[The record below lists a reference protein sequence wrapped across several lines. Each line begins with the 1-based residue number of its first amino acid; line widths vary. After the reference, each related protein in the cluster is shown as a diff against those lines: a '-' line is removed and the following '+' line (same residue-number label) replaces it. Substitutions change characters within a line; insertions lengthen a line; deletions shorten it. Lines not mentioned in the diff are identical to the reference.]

1 MLTTRSQWLT
11 ASPLWDDFL
20 SRPDA
25 MEFRQPALLRFN
37 NDHFMDDLQGTLAK
51 APSSIRGQI
60 AQPET
65 WRAPAV
71 GVASDWISSG
81 GSQAQVAATS
91 ASGAG
96 TSPPFKLFQPVQ
108 GHFYVVAGSLTCRLP
123 GLPDHTVK
131 PAQGERVSL
140 LLRRLVPKDGFTNTD
155 CSVYD
160 QTKCVEYAWIGQGPN
175 GVWGPVSNG
184 IVKGE
189 ERLPAFQIPFQGK
202 DRTRNLFAGVVP
214 VGRRQSYVTARQQ
227 SDATDPTSPPPDDA
241 RKIELQRQV
250 IDPWGDLFDWYAR
263 NSGFT
268 GLFLSDVQNGVAQG
282 SAFISLDFA
291 NFLAAYLPNL
301 WAAVQDSSLAASL
314 PTAAKAV
321 YASLQTAD
329 STGVMT
335 LLQSLRNA
343 KSKEAALES
352 GQYTPQS
359 SDFAS
364 LTDAPFD
371 SLINKPDPL
380 TKRLI
385 DVQLQAALDEAGKPV
400 PPAIR
405 VPAMNP
411 QAPLGDNYYILR
423 LAYEQPQCGSKPPVL
438 SDPSRPF
445 QLASYFD
452 PDAPGRSLQVA
463 LPVDTSPATLRKYDK
478 NVAFMISKQL
488 ADQMKR
494 IKGLKQTMDGDMST
508 DPGIGMICSFSIPI
522 VTICALIVLMIFVIL
537 LNIIFFWLPFL
548 KICFPVPTLKK

>member
-37 NDHFMDDLQGTLAK
+37 SDHFMDDLQGMLAK

-81 GSQAQVAATS
+81 RSQAQVAATS
-91 ASGAG
+91 ASGAD

-140 LLRRLVPKDGFTNTD
+140 LLRRLAPKDGFTNAD

-160 QTKCVEYAWIGQGPN
+160 QTKCVEYAWIGQGPK
-175 GVWGPVSNG
+175 GVWGSVSNG

-202 DRTRNLFAGVVP
+202 DRTRKLFAGVVP
-214 VGRRQSYVTARQQ
+214 VGRQQSYVTARQQ

-268 GLFLSDVQNGVAQG
+268 GLFLSDVQNGVTQG

-291 NFLAAYLPNL
+291 NFLATYLPNL
-301 WAAVQDSSLAASL
+301 WAAVQDSSLASSL

-321 YASLQTAD
+321 YASLQTVD

-343 KSKEAALES
+343 KSKEAALEG

-364 LTDAPFD
+364 LTDEPFD
-371 SLINKPDPL
+371 ALINKPDPL
-380 TKRLI
+380 TTRLI

-400 PPAIR
+400 RPAIR

-463 LPVDTSPATLRKYDK
+463 LPIDTSPATLRKYDK

-508 DPGIGMICSFSIPI
+508 DVGIGMICSFSIPI

-548 KICFPVPTLKK
+548 KICFPVPTLEK